1 MDIKKEKIIII
12 GPSGSGKDFLRKK
25 LIDKGLKSVVK
36 ITTRLPR
43 KGELN
48 NEDYLFINNEDLN
61 YYIENK
67 DILTLERYTITS
79 SLNNNTD
86 VFYMIL
92 KDDFINSQVCIM
104 TINEFNS
111 IDFNLIERKNIFV
124 VYLNIDEDI
133 RKNRLLNRNDLN
145 DSILRRVYADN
156 QDFKDFKDYDM
167 MITDPEFNADDIFF
181 LMF

>member
-1 MDIKKEKIIII
+1 
-12 GPSGSGKDFLRKK
+12 
-25 LIDKGLKSVVK
+25 
-36 ITTRLPR
+36 
-43 KGELN
+43 
-48 NEDYLFINNEDLN
+48 
-61 YYIENK
+61 
-67 DILTLERYTITS
+67 
-79 SLNNNTD
+79 
-86 VFYMIL
+86 MIL